1 MQQQQIQQQ
10 QIQQQQLLQ
19 QQQQQ
24 QQLQQMQQQLQLQQQ
39 QQQQQQAFAAAQQ
52 AAAFGANHSLQLPGG
67 GGLASLNSLI
77 LMDNPSDEL
86 IQQRLM
92 VSSESFK
99 AMGIA
104 MDTPSEQDRI
114 SQAIGADL
122 GAALALTSLSPNNSL
137 GLMSDAGD
145 PASAGQ
151 GN

>member
-1 MQQQQIQQQ
+1 MDLCMNLYYVIMITHCVNKDLHQRVKAVAGR
-10 QIQQQQLLQ
+10 LSEANVLQ
-19 QQQQQ
+19 NVDIT
-24 QQLQQMQQQLQLQQQ
+24 
-39 QQQQQQAFAAAQQ
+39 AS
-52 AAAFGANHSLQLPGG
+52 GTVSKTGSLQLPGG

-122 GAALALTSLSPNNSL
+122 GAVLALTSLSPNNSL